1 VEHLPE
7 PPTTW
12 LDDQGLPCICSSLR
26 RASRVATRRYDEA
39 LRPSG
44 LTITQFDLLA
54 TLARVQPL
62 AVKDL
67 AAVLTMDRTTLSR
80 DLDPLERDG
89 LVELTVGRDRRSRLV
104 QLTEHGLK
112 VFSQAAPMWRAVQ
125 DELER
130 QLGPKEVASL
140 LNKLEGVVDIVQD
153 H

>member
-1 VEHLPE
+1 MDHLPE
-7 PPTTW
+7 QPTTW
-12 LDDQGLPCICSSLR
+12 LGDQGLPCICSSLR
-26 RASRVATRRYDEA
+26 RAARVATRRYDEA

-54 TLARVQPL
+54 TLARVQSL

-67 AAVLTMDRTTLSR
+67 AVVLTMDRTTLSR

-104 QLTEHGLK
+104 HLTKHGSE
-112 VFSQAAPMWRAVQ
+112 VFSRAAPLWQAVQ
-125 DELER
+125 AELEQ
-130 QLGPKEVASL
+130 QLGPNQVTSL
-140 LNKLEGVVDIVQD
+140 LNKLEGVVDIVQN